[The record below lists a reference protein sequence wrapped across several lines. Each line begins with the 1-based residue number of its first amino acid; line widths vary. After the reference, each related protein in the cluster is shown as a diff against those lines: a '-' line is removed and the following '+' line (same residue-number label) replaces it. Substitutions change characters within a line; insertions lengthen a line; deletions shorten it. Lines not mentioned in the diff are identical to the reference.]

1 MIPILAGIGIA
12 YLGVAAYAW
21 WFVISTPK
29 IGTRGRTRTFG
40 ETMEVA
46 RREGP
51 TLAVMA
57 LAWFPIA
64 IVMVI
69 NALHRPSE

>member
-29 IGTRGRTRTFG
+29 IGTRGRPLTFG

-46 RREGP
+46 RREGA

-57 LAWFPIA
+57 LAWFPLA
-64 IVMVI
+64 IVMAI
-69 NALHRPSE
+69 NLRKNP

>member
-1 MIPILAGIGIA
+1 MMTIIAGLGVA

-29 IGTRGRTRTFG
+29 IGTRGRPLTFA
-40 ETMEVA
+40 EKAATA
-46 RREGP
+46 RREGW
-51 TLAVMA
+51 TLGLLA

-64 IVMVI
+64 AFAMIRLVKDA
-69 NALHRPSE
+69 NK